1 MHGDV
6 DHWLTR
12 ELPAELAG
20 RPGFEGLAVGGSHG
34 AGEADEHSDL
44 DLFLLV
50 TEDHLAG
57 ALRGEIDFVPETIG
71 VDQVRYLPEFGVRTA
86 VLSSR
91 LGLVEFFFLT
101 PSTVVPTPLRAKNRV
116 LWDPRGRFAALL
128 DSAIRAAREPAVV
141 RRHRNAAAVDFL
153 VGYTSAVKS
162 LRRGHYGACL
172 TRLDRARNLVFN
184 ALSAADAWWPTHG
197 VPARDVLAAA
207 GLWTT
212 FLDTVPTAD
221 PASARWALL
230 VLGRLGR
237 DLITTD
243 PLCTEAVRRHAADAI
258 ADACR
263 SLA

>member
-1 MHGDV
+1 MNTDV
-6 DHWLTR
+6 DQWLDR
-12 ELPAELAG
+12 ELPAELAR
-20 RPGFEGLAVGGSHG
+20 RPGFAGLAIGGSHG
-34 AGEADEHSDL
+34 VGAADEHSDL
-44 DLFLLV
+44 DLFVLV
-50 TEDHLAG
+50 VEEHLAD
-57 ALRGEIDFVPETIG
+57 ALRGDIDLVPDSIG
-71 VDQVRYLPEFGVRTA
+71 ADQVRYLPEFGVRTA
-86 VLSSR
+86 VISSR
-91 LGLVEFFFLT
+91 FGLVEFFFLT
-101 PSTVVPTPLRAKNRV
+101 PATVVPTPLRVKNRI
-116 LWDPRGRFAALL
+116 LWDPDGWFAALL
-128 DSAIRAAREPAVV
+128 DSSLRAARDPAVV

-184 ALSAADAWWPTHG
+184 ALVTADRWWPTHG
-197 VPARDVLAAA
+197 APTQETLVTA

-243 PLCTEAVRRHAADAI
+243 PWCSEAVRNYAAEALGHTARD
-258 ADACR
+258 
-263 SLA
+263 LT